1 MPGCVRG
8 GGGVIDAWVCTRGLL
23 LPPWVCIG
31 EGGGYSCLC
40 VVYCICMGTHWNQL
54 YIFIRPNWIK
64 IYGEEYHREEFVM
77 TGFQEDDLHH
87 LERLRILLLEQLH
100 ALLAVQLY
108 RTNGINSHIAAY
120 QVVATN
126 NKTVILLSS
135 LKNKQLYSI
144 LVMATHT
151 LL

>member
-1 MPGCVRG
+1 MYEGVYYCLHGCVLG
-8 GGGVIDAWVCTRGLL
+8 GW
-23 LPPWVCIG
+23 
-31 EGGGYSCLC
+31 GYSCLC
-40 VVYCICMGTHWNQL
+40 VVYCMHGYTL
-54 YIFIRPNWIK
+54 ESTIFIRPNWIK
-64 IYGEEYHREEFVM
+64 IYGEEYHHEEFVM

-87 LERLRILLLEQLH
+87 LERLRILLLILSGTTP
-100 ALLAVQLY
+100 LLAVQLY

-144 LVMATHT
+144 HYYNIGDGHSYITVKYNVPNC
-151 LL
+151 